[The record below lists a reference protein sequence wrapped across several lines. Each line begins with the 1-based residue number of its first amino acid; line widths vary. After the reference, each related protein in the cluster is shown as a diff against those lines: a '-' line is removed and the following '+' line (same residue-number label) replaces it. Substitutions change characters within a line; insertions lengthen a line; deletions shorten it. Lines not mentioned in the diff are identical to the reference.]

1 MPYGWGWLV
10 ASVVLLSS
18 AYGFG
23 STDAKTSD
31 HFFTGFPSYW
41 NIVALYLYVAGCLAT
56 GQRDDPAGAERSRV
70 RPDRL
75 RVSVSHAGLADVRP
89 CSPVSCGARSSSTIV
104 LALPERRTGLLALSL
119 AYPVY
124 YVVLSLALQ
133 LRRAPVAIAK
143 APRA

>member
-1 MPYGWGWLV
+1 M

-41 NIVALYLYVAGCLAT
+41 NIVALYLYVARSAAA
-56 GQRDDPAGAERSRV
+56 GQRDDPAGAERARV

-75 RVSVSHAGLADVRP
+75 RLSVAHARAADGRP
-89 CSPVSCGARSSSTIV
+89 CSPVSSWGALLLLIV
-104 LALPERRTGLLALSL
+104 LALPERRDRSGWLVSL

-124 YVVLSLALQ
+124 YIVLSLALQ
-133 LRRAPVAIAK
+133 LRRAPVAVAK
-143 APRA
+143 APPA